1 MSVIFNLAKYFTNL
15 CLQDMIS
22 ADLAQHMRHTWVFFV
37 NDLQESV
44 HKAVFNKVVH
54 AQEEVHEKSDI
65 LVMCELAV

>member
-1 MSVIFNLAKYFTNL
+1 
-15 CLQDMIS
+15 MIS